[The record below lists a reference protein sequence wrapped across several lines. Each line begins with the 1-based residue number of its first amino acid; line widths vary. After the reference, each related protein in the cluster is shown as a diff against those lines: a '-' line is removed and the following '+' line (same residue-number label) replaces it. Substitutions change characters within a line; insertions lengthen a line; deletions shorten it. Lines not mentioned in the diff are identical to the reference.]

1 MIFVHRH
8 AIMYAINWPEF
19 GGVEVLPLKWGNV
32 GFAVMLLGV
41 IFAAPGDSLFWFIGL
56 ALGVI
61 GLLMI
66 LAGAKSK

>member
-1 MIFVHRH
+1 M
-8 AIMYAINWPEF
+8 
-19 GGVEVLPLKWGNV
+19 KWGNV